1 MKMGMIG
8 HLCLGRCLGSPYAKF
23 EKSFKRRL
31 KINLLIRLSLL
42 AAVFCDCS
50 ALYLLRKYIF
60 VVSEWRGWM
69 QCTDHKV
76 PMRTFLGKKSLRYI
90 SKSGPSAATHV
101 LRYPARH
108 PARSAALVLQLR
120 VTYSVIFKIITDL
133 LTIKTAYDVG
143 RRWR

>member
-1 MKMGMIG
+1 MGRRRMFWVEKSNEFGVEFGSCMRFEEGGKSIIENCDLIICSGFYNVKKGERKGLEGRKGIKKEMKMGMIG

-60 VVSEWRGWM
+60 VVSE
-69 QCTDHKV
+69 
-76 PMRTFLGKKSLRYI
+76 
-90 SKSGPSAATHV
+90 
-101 LRYPARH
+101 
-108 PARSAALVLQLR
+108 
-120 VTYSVIFKIITDL
+120 
-133 LTIKTAYDVG
+133 
-143 RRWR
+143 